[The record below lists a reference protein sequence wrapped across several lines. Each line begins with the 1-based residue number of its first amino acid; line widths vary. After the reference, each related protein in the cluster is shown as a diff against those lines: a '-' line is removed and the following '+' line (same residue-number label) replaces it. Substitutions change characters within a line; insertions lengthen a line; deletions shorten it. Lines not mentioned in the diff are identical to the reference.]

1 MKEGKFLACWSGGG
15 DGCKLLRPYR
25 GFVESLVI
33 VVRILSAGML
43 LSVGDFCRA
52 YGLGG
57 GRKFDG
63 LVINL

>member
-1 MKEGKFLACWSGGG
+1 MQSIA
-15 DGCKLLRPYR
+15 PYR

-33 VVRILSAGML
+33 VVRIRSAGML

-52 YGLGG
+52 CGLGG